1 MSRRFGRLPRR
12 AASALLWYGLPAL
25 ALAVVFSYI
34 AAAIVL
40 HVNPPVVPVE
50 GVSMRPTL
58 QAGDVVFLE
67 GVAPSRIHKG
77 DVIAVNV
84 PKEARQKYSL
94 PGRVVHRVVKIE
106 HTSIG
111 LVFQTK
117 GDANPGPDVFKVPAD
132 EVVGRMTGHVAGLG
146 YPVLF
151 FRSTQGKILLGAIA
165 LVVLLYFL
173 MGLFEERQVTVE
185 GTALGL
191 QAVLAETR
199 ELRAALGHQV
209 QRPARAPPGPSVH
222 PPPDPPVDASGPG
235 QASPILEP
243 PTPIPGSVPPIPS
256 SEATP
261 PTPESAASTTEIM
274 PWIGLMASEPA
285 LPEPELVV
293 AAQPLPTPDRLIAV
307 GRAEDEN
314 AQTLSR
320 LLAVVGEYGEHLR
333 SHTAVMQGLAQ
344 TTVEL
349 QRATEELRRAVAAP
363 STAAASSEGPEPPP
377 ATPEPPAGAFTLPV
391 TEWRPPA
398 VALAP
403 QTPSPEPP
411 AAAPEAPAEPQP
423 AVAPAPPA
431 TQPISRQ
438 QPDVVIAPE
447 AAQPQAP
454 PREPPPVEAR
464 ELRALLLGVGA
475 AAGAAYLRHRLKRT
489 R

>member
-1 MSRRFGRLPRR
+1 VLRKG
-12 AASALLWYGLPAL
+12 ASGLLWYGLPAV
-25 ALAVVFSYI
+25 ALASVAAYI
-34 AAAIVL
+34 LAAIVL
-40 HVNPPVVPVE
+40 HANPPVVPIE

-58 QAGDVVFLE
+58 RSGELVFLE
-67 GVAPSRIHKG
+67 GVDPNRIHKG
-77 DVIAVNV
+77 EIIAVNV
-84 PKEARQKYSL
+84 PKEARQKYNL
-94 PGRVVHRVVKIE
+94 PSHVIHRVVKIE
-106 HTSIG
+106 RTASG

-117 GDANPGPDVFKVPAD
+117 GDANAGADVFTVHGD

-146 YPVLF
+146 YPLLF
-151 FRSTQGKILLGAIA
+151 FRSTQGKILLGAVVVI
-165 LVVLLYFL
+165 VLLYFL
-173 MGLFEERQVTVE
+173 LGLLEERQATVQ

-191 QAVLAETR
+191 QAVLVETR
-199 ELRAALGHQV
+199 ELRAALGHDLPHLPGHHPPGP
-209 QRPARAPPGPSVH
+209 PAHAPPGS
-222 PPPDPPVDASGPG
+222 PVDAPPPRE
-235 QASPILEP
+235 SPSP
-243 PTPIPGSVPPIPS
+243 PPIPGSVPPIPS

-261 PTPESAASTTEIM
+261 PTLESAASTTEIM
-274 PWIGLMASEPA
+274 PWIPLVASEPS
-285 LPEPELVV
+285 LPEPEPVV
-293 AAQPLPTPDRLIAV
+293 PAQPLPTPDRLIVV

-349 QRATEELRRAVAAP
+349 QRATEELRRAVAGP
-363 STAAASSEGPEPPP
+363 STAAASSEGP
-377 ATPEPPAGAFTLPV
+377 ARPPAGAFTLPV

-403 QTPSPEPP
+403 QTPPAQAPSPEPP

-423 AVAPAPPA
+423 AMAPAPPA

-454 PREPPPVEAR
+454 PREPLPLEAR

-475 AAGAAYLRHRLKRT
+475 AAGAAYLRHRLKR
-489 R
+489 RR